1 MHNAQKYTY
10 KIKYSLYNLLLF
22 IHNNSLT
29 YNSFPILII
38 NNKFLRE
45 YRNKICKN
53 KYQFSKYY
61 PSSLFHYL
69 ILIPISFPPPLKETF
84 IKRASPSQEKNSLFP
99 STSPQKEEE
108 EKRDQKSKRKRY
120 ESILWTKVR
129 KRDRPLVTI
138 EL

>member
-1 MHNAQKYTY
+1 MEK
-10 KIKYSLYNLLLF
+10 
-22 IHNNSLT
+22 LT
-29 YNSFPILII
+29 ENLII